1 MESQKE
7 PFKRTKVT
15 QSGLDILIIKDKKS
29 NDMLKIIPSQKKIYY
44 LSPGVVK
51 RLKNL
56 EILDMTM
63 QENNSLLE
71 MLKLNVKT
79 YKFYSGKSEFKLYER
94 NKKLNVEYDI
104 TSLFRKAELI

>member
-1 MESQKE
+1 MKSQKE

-15 QSGLDILIIKDKKS
+15 QSGLDILVIEDNKS
-29 NDMLKIIPSQKKIYY
+29 YDMLKIIPSQKKIYY
-44 LSPGVVK
+44 LSAGVVK
-51 RLKNL
+51 RLRNL
-56 EILDMTM
+56 KILDIAM

-71 MLKLNVKT
+71 MLKLNVKA
-79 YKFYSGKSEFKLYER
+79 YKFYSEKNEFKLYEH